1 VPAERLTKLG
11 SLAFAEEGYA
21 AAAAVEEKRSGG
33 LFRRRR

>member
-1 VPAERLTKLG
+1 VPAERLSKLG

-21 AAAAVEEKRSGG
+21 GPAAEDEKRSGG